1 MKVCIVVGTRPEII
15 KMSPIIRLCERNNY
29 PYYIIHTGQHYSFSL
44 DKVFFEELHLPTP
57 EYNLEVGSA
66 SHAKQTALIL
76 SLIEDVFTND
86 RPSIVL
92 VQGDTNSVMAA
103 ALAGCKEK
111 IMIGHVEAGLRSYD
125 RNMPEEINRIVA
137 DHVSDYLYAPTE
149 TAKKNLLNEGIDESK
164 IIITGNTITD
174 AVYEHIDIA
183 KSSSSVMKD
192 LNITTKNYF
201 LGTFHR
207 PENVDDKHKLRNI
220 LRALERIASDYQVP
234 IIIPM
239 HPRTKK
245 MINEYHI
252 TIANDWV
259 KILEPVSYLDFLLLQ
274 LNALTIITDSGG
286 VQEEACILKVPCVTL
301 RENTERPETVEKGA
315 NVISGTKEEKI
326 VECVKRMVKTKRE
339 WDNPYGDG
347 NAARIIMEHIL
358 SI

>member
-1 MKVCIVVGTRPEII
+1 MRVCIVVGTRPEII

-29 PYYIIHTGQHYSFSL
+29 PYYIVHTGQHYSFSL
-44 DKVFFEELHLPTP
+44 DRVFFEELHLPTP

-86 RPSIVL
+86 GPSIVL
-92 VQGDTNSVMAA
+92 VQGDTNSVMGA

-125 RNMPEEINRIVA
+125 RSMPEEINRIVA
-137 DHVSDYLYAPTE
+137 DHVSDYLYASTE
-149 TAKKNLLNEGIDESK
+149 TAKKNLLHEGIDERK

-174 AVYEHIDIA
+174 AVYEHIGIA

-201 LGTFHR
+201 LVTFHR
-207 PENVDDKHKLRNI
+207 PENVDHKYKLRNI
-220 LRALERIASDYQVP
+220 VRALEKVGSDYQVP
-234 IIIPM
+234 VIIPM

-252 TIANDWV
+252 ALADDWL
-259 KILEPVSYLDFLLLQ
+259 KIIEPVSYLDFLLLQ

-301 RENTERPETVEKGA
+301 RENTERPETVKIGA
-315 NVISGTKEEKI
+315 NVIAGTSEDKI
-326 VECVKRMVKTKRE
+326 VECVKRMVKTKCE